1 MTKKIVK
8 KAPAKKKV
16 MPKKTATLKVAI
28 KKPVVKKP
36 LAKKPIAKK
45 PIAKKTPAKNST
57 NKKTVA
63 LKANEKKPVASKKVA
78 TKKVPAKKTASKKAC
93 KNSNTPTCKHEILQF
108 EKVDLTKE
116 LDLNKYRISIFGSA
130 RIKPED
136 KIYKE
141 IFALSKE
148 IGKMELDLI
157 TGGGPG
163 LMQAANDGHM
173 EGDINKKASSI
184 GLTIRLPHEADNPIL
199 EVRKHFEKFSHRLD
213 TFMAFSHLVVVT
225 PGGIGTILE
234 LYYTLQLIQVKHIH
248 KIPIILVGKMWKK
261 LLQWMKAYPLRSKL
275 LDAKD
280 LEHVYYARN
289 NRQALKMINKFY
301 AEFKATKKS
310 KRPLNLHIYTPDK

>member
-1 MTKKIVK
+1 MTKKITTKKPSEKKITSEAKKSISKTKMSSKKNITAKIATKKSVIKNSAKKTKSQKISTKKSTTK
-8 KAPAKKKV
+8 KAPAKS
-16 MPKKTATLKVAI
+16 P
-28 KKPVVKKP
+28 
-36 LAKKPIAKK
+36 
-45 PIAKKTPAKNST
+45 
-57 NKKTVA
+57 NKKIDHA
-63 LKANEKKPVASKKVA
+63 G
-78 TKKVPAKKTASKKAC
+78 
-93 KNSNTPTCKHEILQF
+93 KHEILQF
-108 EKVDLTKE
+108 ENVDLTKE
-116 LDLNKYRISIFGSA
+116 LDLNKFRVSIFGSA
-130 RIKPED
+130 RIKHED
-136 KIYKE
+136 AVYKN
-141 IFALSKE
+141 IFNLSKE
-148 IGKMELDLI
+148 LGKMELDLI

-173 EGDINKKASSI
+173 EGDKNQTASSI
-184 GLTIRLPHEADNPIL
+184 GLTIRLPHEADNPVL

-261 LLQWMKAYPLRSKL
+261 LLQWMKAYPLRAKL

-280 LEHVYYARN
+280 LENVYYAKN
-289 NRQALKMINKFY
+289 NRQALKLINKFY

>member
-1 MTKKIVK
+1 MTKKITTKKPSEKKITSEAKKSISKTKMSSKKNITAKIATKKSVIKNSAKKTKSQKISTKKSTTK
-8 KAPAKKKV
+8 KAPAKS
-16 MPKKTATLKVAI
+16 P
-28 KKPVVKKP
+28 
-36 LAKKPIAKK
+36 
-45 PIAKKTPAKNST
+45 
-57 NKKTVA
+57 NKKIDHA
-63 LKANEKKPVASKKVA
+63 G
-78 TKKVPAKKTASKKAC
+78 
-93 KNSNTPTCKHEILQF
+93 KHEILQF
-108 EKVDLTKE
+108 ENVDLTKE
-116 LDLNKYRISIFGSA
+116 LDLNKFRVSIFGSA

-136 KIYKE
+136 TVYKN
-141 IFALSKE
+141 IFNLSKE
-148 IGKMELDLI
+148 LGKMELDLI

-173 EGDINKKASSI
+173 EGDKNQNASSI
-184 GLTIRLPHEADNPIL
+184 GLTIRLPHEADNPVL

-261 LLQWMKAYPLRSKL
+261 LLQWMKAYPLRAKL

-280 LEHVYYARN
+280 LENVYYAKN
-289 NRQALKMINKFY
+289 NRQALKLINKFY